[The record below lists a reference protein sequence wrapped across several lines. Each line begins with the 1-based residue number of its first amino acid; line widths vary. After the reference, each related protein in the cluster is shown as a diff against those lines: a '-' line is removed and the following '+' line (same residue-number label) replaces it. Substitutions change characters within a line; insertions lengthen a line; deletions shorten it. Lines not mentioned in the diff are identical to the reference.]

1 MSFAGEIRRAVMAS
15 PQVELPKIRQAM
27 YKAFAASQISD
38 AEAEE
43 LDALINARAAI
54 PAPGKPIQRRSG
66 SRPRSSASME
76 RRRSWAASGR
86 LPNRLAAR
94 FTLAEQSVLNLIAAE
109 VQKRGAC
116 RLTVSHIAALA
127 GVSESTVRNAVREA
141 KAQGLLMVEES
152 RRTAWMSN
160 PNKITILSKEW
171 AEWLRLTTG
180 SNSYTPRQPE
190 SKSGAAQRRG
200 DIHSGGLIRQ
210 RQDPAEPIKGF
221 RRSRGG

>member
-1 MSFAGEIRRAVMAS
+1 MSFCEEIRCAVMAS
-15 PQVELPKIRQAM
+15 PRMKLPEIRSAL
-27 YKAFAASQISD
+27 YKAFAAGQITE
-38 AEAEE
+38 AEAET
-43 LDALINARAAI
+43 LDTLINTRAAI
-54 PAPGKPIQRRSG
+54 PATEAAPRRRVG

-116 RLTVSHIAALA
+116 RLTVGHIAALA

-160 PNKITILSKEW
+160 PNKITIVSKEW
-171 AEWLRLTTG
+171 AGWLRLATG
-180 SNSYTPRQPE
+180 ANLYTPRHSE

-200 DIHSGGLIRQ
+200 NIDLGSSFRPPSRPTEPDKGIRL
-210 RQDPAEPIKGF
+210 
-221 RRSRGG
+221 SRG